1 MSEQITAAQRLAKQ
15 PRRYSQANI
24 IDHLASQYVLGT
36 LTLKVRQRVETL
48 SQCNPLFEQAINGWQ
63 QSFVGLDQQ
72 TEPLPPSEASWQQI
86 IEQLGFNN
94 IEAAQASP
102 AVSQSEQLGS
112 FFQKTFFQKIV
123 TWLAMPPNRTL
134 SVFSLVT
141 LLLLSLLLINPMMTK
156 PDPLSYVAVL
166 TEQDGQAHLVASTYG
181 ESKKLV
187 INVINSPKI
196 SIDQALELWVISK
209 TDGQARSLGGIGLE
223 QVLIEQQLSEA
234 QWRLIKDSD
243 ALIVTIEESG
253 GSAIG
258 EPSEVIVSRGLCIK
272 LKEWQ
277 KNA

>member
-15 PRRYSQANI
+15 PRRYSQENI
-24 IDHLASQYVLGT
+24 IEHLASQYVLGT

-63 QSFVGLDQQ
+63 QRFVGLDQQ
-72 TEPLPPSEASWQQI
+72 TEQLPPSEASWQKI
-86 IEQLGFNN
+86 IEQLGGNLTQ
-94 IEAAQASP
+94 AAQASK
-102 AVSQSEQLGS
+102 AMSQSNQQG
-112 FFQKTFFQKIV
+112 TFFQKIA
-123 TWLAMPPNRTL
+123 TWLAMPTNRTI

-141 LLLLSLLLINPMMTK
+141 LLVLSLLLINQMITK
-156 PDPLSYVAVL
+156 PAPLSYVAVL

-181 ESKKLV
+181 ESKKL
-187 INVINSPKI
+187 ILNVINAPKI
-196 SIDQALELWVISK
+196 SVDQALELWVISK
-209 TDGQARSLGGIGLE
+209 TDSQARSLGVIELE

>member
-48 SQCNPLFEQAINGWQ
+48 SQRNPLFEQAINGWQ
-63 QSFVGLDQQ
+63 QCFVGLDQQ
-72 TEPLPPSEASWQQI
+72 TEPLPPSEASWQKI

-181 ESKKLV
+181 E
-187 INVINSPKI
+187 
-196 SIDQALELWVISK
+196 
-209 TDGQARSLGGIGLE
+209 LGHLA
-223 QVLIEQQLSEA
+223 QLI
-234 QWRLIKDSD
+234 RLYS
-243 ALIVTIEESG
+243 
-253 GSAIG
+253 
-258 EPSEVIVSRGLCIK
+258 
-272 LKEWQ
+272 
-277 KNA
+277 